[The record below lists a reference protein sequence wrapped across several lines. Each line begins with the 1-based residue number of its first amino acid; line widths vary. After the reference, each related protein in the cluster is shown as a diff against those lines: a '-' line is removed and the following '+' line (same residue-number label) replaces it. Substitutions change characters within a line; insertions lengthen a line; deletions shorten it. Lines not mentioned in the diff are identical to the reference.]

1 MKLCHIADVQTQPME
16 TSYRLAVE
24 RVRANAERIRRVE
37 LPAYEQLINV
47 RAKRYRLLAD
57 VYSRLRRRRA
67 DVTPDGEYCA
77 WRRLLDADPGS
88 CDCSASADDEAQPTG
103 TTASGRGGNSSSTMP
118 VFDGCDLP
126 PVEPTIHHRSSPSSS
141 ALSSNQSLVC
151 CVLQHECWIEQ
162 RKQRSK
168 QIRSNTSSDSE
179 RIARL
184 MSRNKRVFR
193 TSTTSHS

>member
-1 MKLCHIADVQTQPME
+1 MWNRGNCKGLTGACLKFCHIADVQTQPME

-47 RAKRYRLLAD
+47 RAKRYRFLAD
-57 VYSRLRRRRA
+57 IYSRLRRRRA

-88 CDCSASADDEAQPTG
+88 CDCSAAADDEAPPTE
-103 TTASGRGGNSSSTMP
+103 TTASGRGGNSSSSMP

-126 PVEPTIHHRSSPSSS
+126 PVEPIIHHRSSPSSS
-141 ALSSNQSLVC
+141 ASLFV
-151 CVLQHECWIEQ
+151 
-162 RKQRSK
+162 
-168 QIRSNTSSDSE
+168 
-179 RIARL
+179 IA
-184 MSRNKRVFR
+184 K
-193 TSTTSHS
+193 